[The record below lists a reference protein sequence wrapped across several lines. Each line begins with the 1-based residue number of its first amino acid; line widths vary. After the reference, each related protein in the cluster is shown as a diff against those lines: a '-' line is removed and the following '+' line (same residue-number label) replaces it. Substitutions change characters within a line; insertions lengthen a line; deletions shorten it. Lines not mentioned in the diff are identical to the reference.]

1 MLIFSRCLDKVLHD
15 QIKYEYSMS
24 HARRTI
30 FTLLTLSDF
39 LKLNFLEEMTLKKI
53 KQGSFD
59 ESAFFSSAKS
69 VADIG
74 FITKMSYA
82 SSEFATM
89 CKKDLYRQL
98 WSDLYSQLGLSVS
111 AFTEKQ
117 ITFYEHENIDSF
129 DLLRGT
135 YFFYLSQQVKAALPN
150 KLSYSELRFL
160 KEAMRFNSV
169 HAVQRYNIVLF
180 DKVTHG
186 QFEEDESAKELLMEA
201 IKNAKSLLELYGSY
215 AYMLLAE
222 AYYQY
227 AQWAQEHESITTYR
241 RALQAAIASCDNA
254 TKYLDKSQY
263 SIHNAS
269 FGQGL
274 GFSNSFG
281 LDSPAK
287 AKEVLEEML
296 KQSLEKIATA
306 KMS

>member
-1 MLIFSRCLDKVLHD
+1 MLN
-15 QIKYEYSMS
+15 MS
-24 HARRTI
+24 HARKTI
-30 FTLLTLSDF
+30 FTLLTFRDF
-39 LKLNFLEEMTLKKI
+39 LKLNFLEEMTLRTI
-53 KQGSFD
+53 REGSFD
-59 ESAFFSSAKS
+59 ESTFFSSAKS

-74 FITKMSYA
+74 YITKMSYA
-82 SSEFATM
+82 SPEFAKM
-89 CKKDLYRQL
+89 CKKDKYREL
-98 WSDLYSQLGLSVS
+98 WSDLYSQLGLCVS
-111 AFTEKQ
+111 AFTDKR

-135 YFFYLSQQVKAALPN
+135 YFFYLSQKLKAELPN
-150 KLSYSELRFL
+150 ELSLSELRFL

-186 QFEEDESAKELLMEA
+186 KLEEGENAKELLMEA
-201 IKNAKSLLELYGSY
+201 IKQAKSLLELYGSY

-227 AQWAQEHESITTYR
+227 AQWAQEHESSTTYR
-241 RALQAAIASCDNA
+241 RALQAAIASCGNA

-281 LDSPAK
+281 LDSPEK

-296 KQSLEKIATA
+296 TQSFEKIANPLER
-306 KMS
+306 